1 MAQNITKRRGKSSI
15 KTRLKQERKAAR
27 LDPEGKKAFTE
38 GLGTTAELLAYGVP
52 IGVVG
57 NLSAKAATKLLTK
70 YKKYQKFQNTPSIS
84 LYRGEPVMKKS
95 FGRTKQLLKQN
106 PQTGKWYTTNKSY
119 ARDYAGG
126 SVLDNK
132 GQPKAFR
139 ILKEVKVS
147 PKEFKKLQ
155 KGMADKKQPFAGSQV
170 KNLKKY
176 LKFKPNRT
184 VAPTS
189 KVMDQLAAHG
199 MKQGKDFYG
208 TIPGEIR
215 RRAKV
220 IPKAKGGVVKKRATS
235 KRVKVTRG
243 DGIAKRGKTRG
254 RMV

>member
-1 MAQNITKRRGKSSI
+1 MAQDIGKRRGKSAI
-15 KTRLKQERKAAR
+15 KARLEQERKAAR
-27 LDPEGKKAFTE
+27 LDPAGKKSFVDKTAM
-38 GLGTTAELLAYGVP
+38 LAELASYGVP
-52 IGVVG
+52 IATAA
-57 NLSAKAATKLLTK
+57 NLSAKAATKLLAK
-70 YKKYQKFQNTPSIS
+70 YKKYQKFQNTPSVS

-106 PQTGKWYTTNKSY
+106 PQTGKWYTTNKGY

-132 GQPKAFR
+132 GQPKTFR

-155 KGMADKKQPFAGSQV
+155 KGMVDKKQPFAGSQV
-170 KNLKKY
+170 KNLKEY

-199 MKQGKDFYG
+199 MKQDKDFYG

-220 IPKAKGGVVKKRATS
+220 IPKAAGGVVKKRAVS